1 MAPGRFY
8 PDAFLQGENMSNI
21 ETSAPGRRGLLKV
34 AAIGAA
40 GTAVLATPNVSRAQT
55 VNLRFQST
63 WPQRD
68 IFHEFAQDYVSRVNA
83 MAGGRLRLEL
93 LAAGAVVGA
102 FQLLDAVS
110 AGTLDGGHGVSAYW
124 FGKNK
129 AFSLF
134 GTTPP
139 WFGDA
144 NQLLGWFYHGGGEAL
159 YRELTAD
166 ILKVNAV
173 GFLSGP
179 MPTQPL
185 GWFKQPIERADQ
197 IRGLKYRTVGLAAD
211 LMNEMGAA
219 VVSLPGG
226 EIVPALERGVID
238 GAEFNNPSSDR
249 ILGFPDVAKTY
260 MIQSYHQK
268 VESFEILF
276 NKGKFDS
283 LPDELK
289 AVIRHGAEA
298 ASAEM
303 SWKLQDRY
311 SRDLLAMSQQQGV
324 NVRSTPRPVL
334 DAQLQAWDRVIA
346 KLEGDNSSPANG
358 PFFKKVCDSQRDWCR
373 RVGNFF
379 LRYEASPVVAYNHF
393 FARKG

>member
-1 MAPGRFY
+1 
-8 PDAFLQGENMSNI
+8 MS
-21 ETSAPGRRGLLKV
+21 EKEKAGRRGLLR
-34 AAIGAA
+34 AAAVGATA
-40 GTAVLATPNVSRAQT
+40 TAVLATPSVSRAQT
-55 VNLRFQST
+55 TTLRFQST

-68 IFHEFAQDYVSRVNA
+68 IFHEFAQDYVERVNR
-83 MAGGRLRLEL
+83 MAGGRLRVEL

-102 FQLLDAVS
+102 FQVLDAVH
-110 AGTLDGGHGVSAYW
+110 AGTLDGGHGVAAYW

-134 GTTPP
+134 GTAPP

-144 NQLLGWFYHGGGEAL
+144 NQMLGWFYHGGGEAL
-159 YRELTAD
+159 YKELLGD
-166 ILKVNAV
+166 VLKVNVV

-179 MPTQPL
+179 MPTQPF

-211 LMNEMGAA
+211 LMAEMGAA

-249 ILGFPDVAKTY
+249 VLGFPDVAKSY
-260 MIQSYHQK
+260 MLQSYHQR

-276 NKGKFDS
+276 NKGKYDA
-283 LPDELK
+283 LPAELQ
-289 AVIRHGAEA
+289 AIIRHSAEA
-298 ASAEM
+298 ASADM

-311 SRDLLAMSQQQGV
+311 SKDLLEMTQRQGV
-324 NVRSTPRPVL
+324 QARPLARPVL
-334 DAQLQAWDRVIA
+334 DAQLAAWNAVITR
-346 KLEGDNSSPANG
+346 LEADNSNPVNG
-358 PFFKKVCDSQRDWCR
+358 PFFKKVCDSQREWCR

-379 LRYEASPVVAYNHF
+379 LRYEASPVVSYNHF
-393 FARKG
+393 FASR

>member
-1 MAPGRFY
+1 MNDQTVTPNAP
-8 PDAFLQGENMSNI
+8 A
-21 ETSAPGRRGLLKV
+21 RRGFL
-34 AAIGAA
+34 AGAA
-40 GTAVLATPNVSRAQT
+40 AAAVGTATLAMPNVSRAQT
-55 VNLRFQST
+55 VTLRFQST

-68 IFHEFAQDYVSRVNA
+68 IFHEFAGDYVSRVNA

-110 AGTLDGGHGVSAYW
+110 SGTLDGGHGVPAYW

-134 GTTPP
+134 GTSPP

-144 NQLLGWFYHGGGEAL
+144 NQLLGWYHYGGGEAL
-159 YRELTAD
+159 YRELMAD
-166 ILKVNAV
+166 IVRVNCV
-173 GFLSGP
+173 SFMTGP

-185 GWFKQPIERADQ
+185 GWFKNPIERVEQ

-211 LMNEMGAA
+211 LMTEMGAA
-219 VVSLPGG
+219 VISLPGG

-249 ILGFPDVAKTY
+249 MLGFPDVAKVY
-260 MIQSYHQK
+260 MIQSFHQRT
-268 VESFEILF
+268 ESFEVLF
-276 NKGKFDS
+276 NKPKFDA

-289 AVIRHGAEA
+289 AVLKFGAES
-298 ASAEM
+298 ASADM

-311 SRDLLAMSQQQGV
+311 SRDLLQMAQTQGV
-324 NVRSTPRPVL
+324 SVRQTPRPIL
-334 DAQLQAWDRVIA
+334 DAQLRAWDAVIA
-346 KLEGDNSSPANG
+346 RLEGDNSSPANG
-358 PFFKKVCDSQRDWCR
+358 PFFKKVCDSQREWCR
-373 RVGNFF
+373 RIGSFF
-379 LRYEASPVVAYNHF
+379 LRYEASPVVSFNHF
-393 FARKG
+393 FARG

>member
-1 MAPGRFY
+1 MTQTTPPA
-8 PDAFLQGENMSNI
+8 A
-21 ETSAPGRRGLLKV
+21 GRRGLFK
-34 AAIGAA
+34 AAAL
-40 GTAVLATPNVSRAQT
+40 GTAAATLAAPRVSRAQT
-55 VNLRFQST
+55 ATLRFQST

-68 IFHEFAQDYVSRVNA
+68 ILHEFAQDYVSRVNA
-83 MAGGRLRLEL
+83 MAGNRLRLEL
-93 LAAGAVVGA
+93 LASGAVVGA

-134 GTTPP
+134 GTAPP

-144 NQLLGWFYHGGGEAL
+144 NQLLGWFYYGGGEAL
-159 YRELTAD
+159 YKELMYD
-166 ILKVNAV
+166 IVRANVV

-185 GWFKQPIERADQ
+185 GWFKQPIESAEQ
-197 IRGLKYRTVGLAAD
+197 FRGLKYRTVGLAAD
-211 LMNEMGAA
+211 LFNEMGAA

-226 EIVPALERGVID
+226 EVVPALERGVID
-238 GAEFNNPSSDR
+238 GAEYNNPSSDR
-249 ILGFPDVAKTY
+249 VLGFPDVAKNY
-260 MIQSYHQK
+260 MIQSFHQK

-276 NKGKFDS
+276 NRPKYEG
-283 LPDELK
+283 LPAEHQ
-289 AVIRHGAEA
+289 AVIRHAAEA

-311 SRDLLAMSQQQGV
+311 SRDLLEMSQRQGV
-324 NVRSTPRPVL
+324 AVRPTPRPVL
-334 DAQLQAWDRVIA
+334 DAQLAAWDRVVA
-346 KLEGDNSSPANG
+346 RLEGDTSSPATG
-358 PFFKKVCDSQRDWCR
+358 AFFKKVCDSQRDWCR

-393 FARKG
+393 FARRG

>member
-1 MAPGRFY
+1 MTEMTPSRA
-8 PDAFLQGENMSNI
+8 
-21 ETSAPGRRGLLKV
+21 GRRGLLK
-34 AAIGAA
+34 AAAVGTV

-55 VNLRFQST
+55 TVLRFQST

-83 MAGGRLRLEL
+83 MTGGRLRLEL

-102 FQLLDAVS
+102 FQLLDAVH

-134 GTTPP
+134 GTSPP

-144 NQLLGWFYHGGGEAL
+144 NQLLGWFHYGGGQAL
-159 YRELTAD
+159 YNELLHD
-166 ILKVNAV
+166 ILKMNVV
-173 GFLSGP
+173 GFQTGP

-185 GWFKQPIERADQ
+185 GWFKNPVERVEQ
-197 IRGLKYRTVGLAAD
+197 VRGLRYRTVGLATD
-211 LMNEMGAA
+211 LFQEMGAA
-219 VVSLPGG
+219 VVALPGG

-249 ILGFPDVAKTY
+249 VLGFPDVAKNY
-260 MIQSYHQK
+260 MIQSFHQRT
-268 VESFEILF
+268 ESFEILF
-276 NKGKFDS
+276 NKAKFDG
-283 LPDELK
+283 LPQELQS
-289 AVIRHGAEA
+289 VLRF
-298 ASAEM
+298 ASESSSADM

-311 SRDLLAMSQQQGV
+311 SRDLVALAQQGV
-324 NVRSTPRPVL
+324 NVRVTPRPVL
-334 DAQLQAWDRVIA
+334 DAQLRAWDAVVRRM
-346 KLEGDNSSPANG
+346 EGDNSSPAAG

-373 RVGNFF
+373 RVGGFF
-379 LRYEASPVVAYNHF
+379 LRYEASSVISYNHF
-393 FARKG
+393 FARQG